1 MPDGSYSV
9 SDIHDYIEYFIKNH
23 ETLTTIPAIYVYI
36 NRINNRLALKI
47 KNGYKLE
54 LQMPEMKLQWNYL
67 AAEKQ

>member
-1 MPDGSYSV
+1 M

-36 NRINNRLALKI
+36 HRINNRLALKI

-54 LQMPEMKLQWNYL
+54 LQMPEMKSQ
-67 AAEKQ
+67 